1 MADPVIDEIKARVD
15 IADLISQRVQLKR
28 AGKHLK
34 GLCPFHGEKSPSF
47 VVYPDQGSYHCFGCG
62 KSGDAF
68 TWLQETENLDF
79 GEALRRLADQAGV
92 QLPERPTFK
101 PDPQQQAA
109 SDALTEA
116 AAWYHEQLLRSPDG
130 QKAREY
136 LVRRG
141 LKGEAA
147 RSFLLGWSPERRD
160 ALIMHLRAK
169 GLTDQ
174 QLLDAGLVRQND
186 RGLFDYMGGRV
197 VFPIRDAEGRVRGF
211 GGRTLGDNQP
221 KYLNTPQTALFDKSA
236 TLYGLDLA
244 RQSIRKEE
252 AAVIVEGYMDVVVP
266 HQEGFTNVVASL
278 GTALTERQLELLKRY
293 APTIILA
300 LDSDAAGQAA
310 TLRGLEV
317 ARQALADARRPVPGR
332 ASRTG
337 FLQSQGT
344 QLKIAVVAGA
354 KDPDEIVREDPDA
367 WRRIVAGAVPMIDHK
382 IEVTLR
388 GVDLHDPQSK
398 SGAVAELA
406 RFLALVPDPI
416 EWAHHVDTIAHRL
429 RLDVRDVGNEVRRA
443 ADALRADERRRASQ
457 AKQREANGATDPL
470 PKPSPQGS
478 PQPAAAPAATSP
490 ADGTAGTRL
499 PPGDARALAQQERR
513 ASGGSAEGEGLPRAR
528 RESAPAEQP
537 TPAGDQSEEHFLS
550 LLVID
555 PTLVRKLPTRLTP
568 EDFRRPEHREL
579 YRAILAASEGTLV
592 AGPEWPGAAPVAPQ
606 LGRPIGGSG
615 SRVSREGIG
624 GDSLRAR
631 LDASLQP
638 AYDALMARARRLPPQ
653 SDAQVRAALADL
665 VRRIRERTL
674 HQRVLEAQYLLAEA
688 QNDSERTTLKQLV
701 TQLASQLDRVQL
713 ERSRASLYTS
723 APT

>member
-1 MADPVIDEIKARVD
+1 VADPVIDEIKARVAID
-15 IADLISQRVQLKR
+15 DLISQRVQLKR

-34 GLCPFHGEKSPSF
+34 GLCPFHGEKTPSF

-92 QLPERPTFK
+92 QLPERATHK

-116 AAWYHEQLLRSPDG
+116 ASWYHEQLLRSPEG

-141 LKGEAA
+141 LKGETA
-147 RSFLLGWSPERRD
+147 RKFLLGWAPERRD
-160 ALIMHLRAK
+160 ALVTHLRAK
-169 GLTDQ
+169 GLADQ
-174 QLLDAGLVRQND
+174 QLLDAGLVRQNE

-221 KYLNTPQTALFDKSA
+221 KYLNTPQTAFFDKSA

-300 LDSDAAGQAA
+300 LDADAAGQAA

-332 ASRTG
+332 ATRTG
-337 FLQSQGT
+337 FLQSQTT
-344 QLKIAVVAGA
+344 QLKIAVVSGA

-367 WRRIVAGAVPMIDHK
+367 WRRIVADAVPMIDHK

-388 GVDLHDPQSK
+388 GLDLRDPRAK
-398 SGAVAELA
+398 AGAVGELA

-416 EWAHHVDTIAHRL
+416 EWAHYVDTIAHRL

-443 ADALRADERRRASQ
+443 ADALRAEERRKAAQTR
-457 AKQREANGATDPL
+457 QREAAAGATDSSKPTAANESASPVPSQAPASSAGDGLRVTPL
-470 PKPSPQGS
+470 P
-478 PQPAAAPAATSP
+478 A
-490 ADGTAGTRL
+490 
-499 PPGDARALAQQERR
+499 
-513 ASGGSAEGEGLPRAR
+513 GEGLPRT
-528 RESAPAEQP
+528 P
-537 TPAGDQSEEHFLS
+537 TPSSSSTPSTPPADLSEEHLLS
-550 LLVID
+550 LLVVD
-555 PTLVRKLPTRLTP
+555 PELAKKLPARLAP

-579 YRAILAASEGTLV
+579 YRAVLAAAEGALDG
-592 AGPEWPGAAPVAPQ
+592 GPEWPGAAPAAQATPP
-606 LGRPIGGSG
+606 GRRAWGGG
-615 SRVSREGIG
+615 ADG
-624 GDSLRAR
+624 LRAR

-638 AYDALMARARRLPPQ
+638 YYDSLIALARRRPPQ
-653 SDAQVRAALADL
+653 TETQVRAALADM

-688 QNDSERTTLKQLV
+688 QTDDERTTLKRQV
-701 TQLASQLDRVQL
+701 TQLTSQLLRVQL